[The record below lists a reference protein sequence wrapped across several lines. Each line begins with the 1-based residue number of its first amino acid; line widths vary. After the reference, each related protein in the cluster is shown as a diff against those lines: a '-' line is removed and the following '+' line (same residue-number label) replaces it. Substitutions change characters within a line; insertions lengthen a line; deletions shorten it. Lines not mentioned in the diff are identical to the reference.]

1 MGSRSVWSGAITF
14 GLIGV
19 NVKMYKGTSE
29 SEPIKFNQLH
39 SGCGGRVGRMGYCKA
54 CGKKWGEGE
63 DNSDIC
69 KGHEHTKDQYAI
81 VTDAELEAITVE
93 SDQQINIK
101 FFVPADSLDIRMF
114 NTFYYLRQDG
124 KGNQLSLLKKAMEA
138 KNVVGIAQVSMR
150 KKEYLIALRPLTDA
164 FILQIMSY
172 PEELRNPDK
181 FEAVA
186 VSDKEL
192 EMATMLV
199 GMMIKNITTDSGAVN
214 NPLIE
219 FRNKHNDALVALIKS
234 KIDGT
239 VLTPS
244 AIVATHV
251 GSGNT
256 IDALERSIQELA
268 RNATAQ

>member
-1 MGSRSVWSGAITF
+1 
-14 GLIGV
+14 
-19 NVKMYKGTSE
+19 MYKGTSD

-39 SGCGGRVGRMGYCKA
+39 SGCGGRVGRMGYCKV

-69 KGHEHTKDQYAI
+69 KGYEHSKGQYAI

-150 KKEYLIALRPLTDA
+150 KKEYLIALRPLSDA

-199 GMMIKNITTDSGAVN
+199 GMMIKNVDLTTESS
-214 NPLIE
+214 NPLSE
-219 FRNKHNDALVALIKS
+219 FRNKHNDALTALVKS

-239 VLTPS
+239 VLAPS
-244 AIVATHV
+244 AIVTTRV
-251 GSGNT
+251 GSDNT
-256 IDALERSIQELA
+256 IDALERSIQALTQ
-268 RNATAQ
+268 NS

>member
-39 SGCGGRVGRMGYCKA
+39 SGCGGRVGRMGYCKM

-69 KGHEHTKDQYAI
+69 KGYEHSKGQYAI

-101 FFVPADSLDIRMF
+101 FFVPADSLDVRMF

-150 KKEYLIALRPLTDA
+150 KKEYLIALRPLADA

-199 GMMIKNITTDSGAVN
+199 GMMIKEVSDATVD
-214 NPLIE
+214 PLTE
-219 FRNKHNDALVALIKS
+219 FRNKHNDALTALVKS
-234 KIDGT
+234 RIDGT
-239 VLTPS
+239 VLAPS
-244 AIVATHV
+244 AIVTTHV
-251 GSGNT
+251 GSDNT
-256 IDALERSIQELA
+256 IDALERSIQEL
-268 RNATAQ
+268 TKVKTQ